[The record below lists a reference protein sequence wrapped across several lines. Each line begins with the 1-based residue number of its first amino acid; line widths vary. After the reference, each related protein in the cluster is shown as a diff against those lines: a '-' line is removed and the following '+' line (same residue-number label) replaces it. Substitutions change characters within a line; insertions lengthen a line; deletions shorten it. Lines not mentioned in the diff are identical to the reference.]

1 MGSEAVGE
9 SVRSDGVVDQ
19 MTSASSSSKGL
30 ESGDGCLRIPRN
42 RIAEAEEEEEED
54 LRLRSSMEDRT
65 AEIVL
70 QRFFCSE
77 DRVGALHGEWKEIHE
92 EGEEDEEAGTATS
105 AILLALMAIGKG
117 GGSGWVG
124 WWR

>member
-1 MGSEAVGE
+1 
-9 SVRSDGVVDQ
+9 

-77 DRVGALHGEWKEIHE
+77 DRVEALHGEWKEMHE
-92 EGEEDEEAGTATS
+92 AEEEEEEEEENGTATS
-105 AILLALMAIGKG
+105 AILLVLMAIGKEG
-117 GGSGWVG
+117 GGSAWVG